1 MRKDDFGKEKSVP
14 TAGNVET
21 SQKQTI
27 VKKTIVETTVQ
38 EETTRAIDPNK
49 PMIALT
55 LMMVRTIYRK
65 ATGCVREV

>member
-1 MRKDDFGKEKSVP
+1 MHRQYENSHNIGGYYCHSFCRKDDFGKEKSVP

-38 EETTRAIDPNK
+38 EETTRAIDPTS
-49 PMIALT
+49 L
-55 LMMVRTIYRK
+55 
-65 ATGCVREV
+65 